1 MGSVNENEQKKP
13 ITDEDFVIFYKG
25 LGYKDEEI
33 YQAWD
38 GNLMENEHPS
48 EFIKKFNLRES
59 DIKMILKAIV
69 NSATHHRSSQKSMMD
84 SRNASVIPPIETD
97 EEVKNIFKDSE
108 ALLQTRQSH
117 MEEVA
122 NIAEII
128 AMGLGLNEG
137 LAKATGLGHDIGH
150 TWNGHT
156 GERILSSI
164 ARLKNCGYIVHNA
177 MGPYVMERENIIEGA
192 IVKQV
197 KQLNPNVDEN
207 ELKEFMRY
215 VIDGIVSHNG
225 EGVVGKIMPKDKTSE
240 EMITEIRK
248 CFTVKGFDKGIMP
261 ATLEGAIIRF
271 ADIIAYTRSDIMD
284 GFRMKLADGT
294 KILSGFEGEYLE
306 IIATV
311 IAKEKNY
318 NKLLTLD
325 YKFSLE
331 LYGLS
336 KKIAELEQQQEN
348 ENYKN
353 PNTNLELKRTEIEKD
368 MVQAK
373 YDEFREV
380 KRRYAQEYINNI
392 ENESDIK
399 TEITNMMQNVFIKD
413 VIEASKGKN
422 YITMTPLMRKTFF
435 ALRDL
440 NSREIVPYTRKEFEV
455 EQLPIAAN
463 ELVDLCSEVIQK
475 SGIAFNAIHPDIK
488 EKYGITTDPDAQQQ
502 ELNRIKWG
510 GAKYDLERKMIHY
523 YTRLKPEKIEE
534 IYINAL
540 ASVEDI
546 TNHDVAIALDK
557 EQYDGELK
565 EIYTMTK
572 IIPIRQRIGRM
583 GKTSETMTAEDIE
596 KLKSELIEERTANIE
611 KMVADKMAI
620 EYIGGMTDNTIISYL
635 LYKNIVT
642 SKQLVDGY
650 GRPVEGSLHRDKGL
664 QNLQANF
671 KKIDGMIKPD
681 DIPEEEIRL

>member
-1 MGSVNENEQKKP
+1 MENKEINQEQEKLEP
-13 ITDEDFVIFYKG
+13 ITDESFTTFYRQ
-25 LGYKDEEI
+25 LGYRDEQI
-33 YQAWD
+33 YPEWD
-38 GNLMENEHPS
+38 GSMMDNEQPS
-48 EFIKKFNLRES
+48 KFIKKFNLKDS
-59 DIKMILKAIV
+59 DIKIILKAIA

-84 SRNASVIPPIETD
+84 SRNASVIPPSDIEA
-97 EEVKNIFKDSE
+97 ENKVFRDSE

-117 MEEVA
+117 MEEVS

-128 AMGLGLNEG
+128 AIGLGLNEG

-197 KQLNPNVDEN
+197 KQLNPKVDEK

-225 EGVVGKIMPKDKTSE
+225 EGVVGKIIPKDKTAE

-248 CFTVKGFDKGIMP
+248 CFTQKGFDRTIMP

-284 GFRMKLADGT
+284 GFRMKLANGN
-294 KILSGFEGEYLE
+294 KILTEFDEPYLE
-306 IIATV
+306 IIGTLL
-311 IAKEKNY
+311 AKENNY

-336 KKIAELEQQQEN
+336 KKIFELEEQV
-348 ENYKN
+348 KN
-353 PNTNLELKRTEIEKD
+353 ANNPDVQLELDRTKKEKEIIETKYKEFCELK
-368 MVQAK
+368 VQ
-373 YDEFREV
+373 
-380 KRRYAQEYINNI
+380 YAQEYIDKI
-392 ENESDIK
+392 ENKSEIKSDI
-399 TEITNMMQNVFIKD
+399 TNLMQNVFIKD
-413 VIEASKGKN
+413 VIEASKGKD
-422 YITMTPLMRKTFF
+422 YITMTPLIRKTLF
-435 ALRDL
+435 ALRNL
-440 NSREIVPYTRKEFEV
+440 NSRRIVPYTRKAFEV
-455 EQLPIAAN
+455 EHLPRAAN
-463 ELVDLCSEVIQK
+463 QLVDLCSAVIKK
-475 SGIAFNAIHPDIK
+475 SGIAYKAIHPDIK
-488 EKYGITTDPDAQQQ
+488 EKYGITANEEEQKKEID
-502 ELNRIKWG
+502 RIEIG
-510 GAKYDLERKMIHY
+510 GDQYDLERKMIHY
-523 YTRLKPEKIEE
+523 YTSLSPEKVDE

-540 ASVEDI
+540 EAVKDI
-546 TNHDVAIALDK
+546 THHDVRIALEK

-565 EIYTMTK
+565 EAYIMTK
-572 IIPIRQRIGRM
+572 IIPIMQRIGLM
-583 GKTSETMTAEDIE
+583 GKTSETMTTEDIQ
-596 KLKSELIEERTANIE
+596 KLENELVEERSADIE

-635 LYKNIVT
+635 LSKNIVT
-642 SKQLVDGY
+642 SKQIAEGY
-650 GRPVEGSLHRDKGL
+650 GRPPEGSLGKDPGL
-664 QNLQANF
+664 QDLQKTF
-671 KKIDGMIKPD
+671 EKIDGMIVPD
-681 DIPEEEIRL
+681 NPKEISL